1 MSVWVVTIIDDESP
15 IVRVYATKDKAMA
28 AAIAADSD
36 DVQII
41 VNEQPVL

>member
-1 MSVWVVTIIDDESP
+1 MTIWTVTIIDDEEP
-15 IVRVYATKDKAMA
+15 IVRVYSTRDKAMA

-36 DVQII
+36 DVRII